1 MIGTDR
7 KPLQEEP
14 LSLGL
19 ISHIYLWRL
28 FGNQRDTFS
37 TLLQKLSV
45 ETEIG
50 RLVMWGMGREKE
62 GKRRQKSVWAA
73 LETDED

>member
-14 LSLGL
+14 LSIGL
-19 ISHIYLWRL
+19 ISHMYLWRL
-28 FGNQRDTFS
+28 FGNQRVTFS

-45 ETEIG
+45 ANEVG
-50 RLVMWGMGREKE
+50 RLAV
-62 GKRRQKSVWAA
+62 
-73 LETDED
+73 